1 MFYACACTV
10 QASDLGKY
18 TFLTSLQSRNETLFY
33 RVLSTYLEEMM
44 GIIYTP
50 TVGQACLEYAHI
62 YRRPRGL
69 YINLNDRGRLSEV
82 LSNWPVPDVRIMYVS
97 LAPLLPSTFLPS
109 PLLVSSLLDRAS
121 CLRHVFTSAFY
132 STLALAVL
140 LQCTAMCS
148 TRDENC

>member
-1 MFYACACTV
+1 MTSVVCV

-69 YINLNDRGRLSEV
+69 YVNLNDRGRLSEV
-82 LSNWPVPDVRIMYVS
+82 LSNWPVPDVRIMYAPS
-97 LAPLLPSTFLPS
+97 RLAPLLSS
-109 PLLVSSLLDRAS
+109 PLLSFPLRLLAFFLVLDPAYYTSSRLHFTTHSYSALYSLVLAS
-121 CLRHVFTSAFY
+121 C
-132 STLALAVL
+132 
-140 LQCTAMCS
+140 
-148 TRDENC
+148 